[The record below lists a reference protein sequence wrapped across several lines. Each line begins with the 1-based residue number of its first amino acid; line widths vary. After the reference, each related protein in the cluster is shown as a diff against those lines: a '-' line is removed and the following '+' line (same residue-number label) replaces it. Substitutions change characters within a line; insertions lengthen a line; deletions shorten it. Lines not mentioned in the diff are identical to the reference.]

1 MADARAPDSA
11 PLRIGIVGAGRTRQG
26 LGPFLARAFVAAG
39 CRVTG
44 VAGRD
49 AAGAERAAGELAA
62 ALGAPV
68 TAFADA
74 ASLARTVDALVVAAP
89 VPAHLAGL
97 EAALAAGVPC
107 LCEKPLVGAA
117 ETDAGLACVAA
128 FRDRG
133 ILLVENC
140 QWPEIVVQ
148 LAPLRSAAA
157 AASPVRRLAMG
168 LGPGWPGR
176 TMVEDSLSH
185 VLSVL
190 QALVPVP
197 ETATVAGVR
206 QDDAGPAATRNV
218 VRFTV
223 GAATG
228 PVAVELH
235 LEHCPEPPRPAWISI
250 DGARFDR
257 RIGEGYV
264 QSFVAGNG
272 RAIQVQD
279 PLHRLVYGF
288 VQSIDRA
295 DLERRSIEAAAVS
308 TRLRLYRAVL
318 DALR

>member
-1 MADARAPDSA
+1 
-11 PLRIGIVGAGRTRQG
+11 
-26 LGPFLARAFVAAG
+26 
-39 CRVTG
+39 
-44 VAGRD
+44 
-49 AAGAERAAGELAA
+49 
-62 ALGAPV
+62 
-68 TAFADA
+68 
-74 ASLARTVDALVVAAP
+74 
-89 VPAHLAGL
+89 
-97 EAALAAGVPC
+97 
-107 LCEKPLVGAA
+107 
-117 ETDAGLACVAA
+117 
-128 FRDRG
+128 
-133 ILLVENC
+133 
-140 QWPEIVVQ
+140 
-148 LAPLRSAAA
+148 
-157 AASPVRRLAMG
+157 
-168 LGPGWPGR
+168 
-176 TMVEDSLSH
+176 
-185 VLSVL
+185 
-190 QALVPVP
+190 
-197 ETATVAGVR
+197 
-206 QDDAGPAATRNV
+206 

-272 RAIQVQD
+272 RAIEVQD